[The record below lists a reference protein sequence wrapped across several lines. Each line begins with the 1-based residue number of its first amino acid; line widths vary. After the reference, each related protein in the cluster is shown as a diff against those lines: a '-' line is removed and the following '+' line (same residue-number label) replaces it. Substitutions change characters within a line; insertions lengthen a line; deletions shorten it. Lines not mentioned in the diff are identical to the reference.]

1 MAKPLRRGWPTT
13 RLRRPIAVAA
23 ASRAVERTV
32 VARLDRHVGA
42 SGSEVVEK
50 LGLGI
55 REDLGEESRIAPI
68 FAAVSMVV
76 ESKFRSLAAEMAT
89 DLVSSPSCHLELLRA
104 ARYLPLSP
112 REIETSRALNERDYL
127 AQTFI
132 KVNTRALGDLPPGF
146 KDLAL
151 AEEDLADREDGRI
164 YSRAVVWYKGVEA
177 ERKRGRLLLEK
188 LDFIQCASIS
198 RILDPLGGR
207 QLWRLVARIL
217 GQAQAGDPSSVIQD
231 FEESDSRSV
240 DAVSPQEAFESPG
253 HLLRWPLNR
262 EGSILGETELAD
274 PKFRRI
280 FLLFNAA
287 GDDVVE
293 MHTFEEIPWASLR
306 LIFPKRSLAFRP
318 LEVVRL
324 DLLSLVALAVG
335 LARWRFVDTS
345 KASTAAKFLEDSY
358 LNLSV
363 AVAGLAVLGRIGFS
377 WFRALTTYELKMSRL
392 VNERGGR
399 TTARGAALD
408 RLSREA
414 AEERS
419 KEILLAWGVLLMQ
432 GPAGEGELRG
442 RVEKFV
448 VGALSRD
455 DVLFDEGG
463 EAMAE
468 MEALGLAE
476 RLEGG
481 QLRAA
486 TPKDAL
492 DRLRARWLDV
502 FEERIL

>member
-1 MAKPLRRGWPTT
+1 M
-13 RLRRPIAVAA
+13 AVAA

-42 SGSEVVEK
+42 SGADLVEK

-55 REDLGEESRIAPI
+55 REEVGEESSRIAPI

-76 ESKFRSLAAEMAT
+76 ESEFRRLAAEIAT
-89 DLVSSPSCHLELLRA
+89 DDLVSSASCHSLLQLMRA
-104 ARYLPLSP
+104 ARYIPLSP

-164 YSRAVVWYKGVEA
+164 YSRALVWFKGVEV
-177 ERKRGRLLLEK
+177 ERRRGRLLLEK
-188 LDFIQCASIS
+188 VDFIQCASIS
-198 RILDPLGGR
+198 TILDPLGGR

-231 FEESDSRSV
+231 ESDSRSV

-274 PKFRRI
+274 PNFRRI

-287 GDDVVE
+287 GDGGDVGDVGDVGVE
-293 MHTFEEIPWASLR
+293 MHTFEDIPWASLR

-324 DLLSLVALAVG
+324 DLLSLAALVVG
-335 LARWRFVDTS
+335 LARWQFVDTS
-345 KASTAAKFLEDSY
+345 EASTAAKFLEDSY
-358 LNLSV
+358 FNLSV

-414 AEERS
+414 ADERS
-419 KEILLAWGVLLMQ
+419 KEILLAWSVLLMQ

-442 RVEKFV
+442 RVEKFL
-448 VGALSRD
+448 VGVLSRN

-492 DRLRARWLDV
+492 DRLRSRWLDV

>member
-1 MAKPLRRGWPTT
+1 M
-13 RLRRPIAVAA
+13 AVAA

-32 VARLDRHVGA
+32 VAPLDRHVGA
-42 SGSEVVEK
+42 SGADLVEK

-55 REDLGEESRIAPI
+55 REEVGEESSRIAPI

-76 ESKFRSLAAEMAT
+76 EIEFRRQVAEIAT
-89 DLVSSPSCHLELLRA
+89 DDLISSASCHSLLQLMRA
-104 ARYLPLSP
+104 ARYIPLSP

-132 KVNTRALGDLPPGF
+132 KVNTRALGALPPGF

-164 YSRAVVWYKGVEA
+164 YSRALVWFKGVEV
-177 ERKRGRLLLEK
+177 ERRRGRLLLEK

-198 RILDPLGGR
+198 TILDPLGGR

-231 FEESDSRSV
+231 ESDSRSV

-274 PKFRRI
+274 PNFRRI

-287 GDDVVE
+287 GDGGDVGDVGDVGVE
-293 MHTFEEIPWASLR
+293 MHTFEDIPWASLR

-324 DLLSLVALAVG
+324 DLLSLAALVVG
-335 LARWRFVDTS
+335 LARWQFVDTS
-345 KASTAAKFLEDSY
+345 EASTAAKFLEDSY
-358 LNLSV
+358 FNVSV

-414 AEERS
+414 ADERS
-419 KEILLAWGVLLMQ
+419 KEILLAWSVLLMQ

-442 RVEKFV
+442 RVEKFL

-492 DRLRARWLDV
+492 DRLRSRWLDV

>member
-1 MAKPLRRGWPTT
+1 M
-13 RLRRPIAVAA
+13 AVAA

-32 VARLDRHVGA
+32 VAPLDRHVGA
-42 SGSEVVEK
+42 SGADLVEK

-55 REDLGEESRIAPI
+55 REEVGEESSRIAPI

-76 ESKFRSLAAEMAT
+76 ESEFRRQVAEIAT
-89 DLVSSPSCHLELLRA
+89 DDLVSSASCHSLLQLMRA
-104 ARYLPLSP
+104 ARYIPLSP

-164 YSRAVVWYKGVEA
+164 YSRALVWFKGVEV
-177 ERKRGRLLLEK
+177 ERRRGRLLLEK
-188 LDFIQCASIS
+188 VDFIQCASIS
-198 RILDPLGGR
+198 TILDPLGGR

-231 FEESDSRSV
+231 ESDSRSV

-274 PKFRRI
+274 PNFRRI

-287 GDDVVE
+287 GDGGDVGDVGDVGVE
-293 MHTFEEIPWASLR
+293 MHTFEDIPWASLR

-324 DLLSLVALAVG
+324 DLLSLAALVVG
-335 LARWRFVDTS
+335 LARWQFVDTS
-345 KASTAAKFLEDSY
+345 EASTAAKFLEDSY
-358 LNLSV
+358 FNVSV

-414 AEERS
+414 ADERS
-419 KEILLAWGVLLMQ
+419 KEILLAWSVLLMQ

-448 VGALSRD
+448 VRALSRD

-468 MEALGLAE
+468 MEALGLAV

-492 DRLRARWLDV
+492 DRLRSRWLDV

>member
-1 MAKPLRRGWPTT
+1 M
-13 RLRRPIAVAA
+13 AVAA

-32 VARLDRHVGA
+32 VAPLDRHVGA
-42 SGSEVVEK
+42 SGADLVEK

-55 REDLGEESRIAPI
+55 REEVGEESSRIAPI

-76 ESKFRSLAAEMAT
+76 ESEFRRQVAEMAT
-89 DLVSSPSCHLELLRA
+89 DDLVSSASCHSLLQLMRA
-104 ARYLPLSP
+104 ARYIPLSP

-164 YSRAVVWYKGVEA
+164 YSRALVWFKGVEV
-177 ERKRGRLLLEK
+177 ERRRGRLLLEK

-198 RILDPLGGR
+198 TILDPLGGR

-231 FEESDSRSV
+231 ESDSRSV

-274 PKFRRI
+274 PNFRRI

-287 GDDVVE
+287 GDGGDVGDVGDVGVE
-293 MHTFEEIPWASLR
+293 MHTFEDIPWASLR

-324 DLLSLVALAVG
+324 DLLSLAALVVG
-335 LARWRFVDTS
+335 LARWQFVDTS
-345 KASTAAKFLEDSY
+345 EASTAAKFLEDSY
-358 LNLSV
+358 FNVSV

-414 AEERS
+414 ADERS
-419 KEILLAWGVLLMQ
+419 KEILLAWSVLLMQ

-442 RVEKFV
+442 RVEKFL

-492 DRLRARWLDV
+492 DRLRSRWLDV

>member
-1 MAKPLRRGWPTT
+1 M
-13 RLRRPIAVAA
+13 AVAA

-42 SGSEVVEK
+42 SGADLVEK

-55 REDLGEESRIAPI
+55 REEVGEESSRIAPI

-76 ESKFRSLAAEMAT
+76 ESEFRRLAAEIAT
-89 DLVSSPSCHLELLRA
+89 DDLVSSASCHSLLQLMRA
-104 ARYLPLSP
+104 ARYIPLSP

-164 YSRAVVWYKGVEA
+164 YSRALVWFKGVEV
-177 ERKRGRLLLEK
+177 ERRRGRLLLEK
-188 LDFIQCASIS
+188 VDFIQCASIS
-198 RILDPLGGR
+198 TILDPLGGR

-231 FEESDSRSV
+231 ESDSRSV

-274 PKFRRI
+274 PNFRRI

-287 GDDVVE
+287 GDGGDVGDVGDVGVE
-293 MHTFEEIPWASLR
+293 MHTFEDIPWASLR

-324 DLLSLVALAVG
+324 DLLSLAALVVG

-345 KASTAAKFLEDSY
+345 EASTAAKFLEDSY
-358 LNLSV
+358 FNLSV

-414 AEERS
+414 ADERS
-419 KEILLAWGVLLMQ
+419 KEILLAWSVLLMQ

-442 RVEKFV
+442 RVEKFL
-448 VGALSRD
+448 VGVLSRN

-492 DRLRARWLDV
+492 DRLRSRWLDV